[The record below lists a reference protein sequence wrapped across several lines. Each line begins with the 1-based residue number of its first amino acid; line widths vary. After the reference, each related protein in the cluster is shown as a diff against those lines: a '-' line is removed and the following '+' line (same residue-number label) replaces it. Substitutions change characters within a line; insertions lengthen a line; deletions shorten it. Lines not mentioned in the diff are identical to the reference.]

1 MPTRLDH
8 AKTLLDNLLTAVI
21 LMDERLCIQFVNPAA
36 EQLLSLSERRLIGI
50 ELPYLLEH
58 ISLDLQRFK
67 QCLISGQGFTD
78 SEVTLVVE
86 GEPRLV
92 EISVSPMADSQF
104 NSEQRLMVVELRKI
118 DQQKKISQEL
128 QQHAQ
133 QQAAKELVRGLA
145 HEIKNPLGGLRGAA
159 QLLQKELPDPALREY
174 TGIIIEQADRL
185 RVLVDRLLGP
195 QRPGHHQMHNVHS
208 VLEQVRRL
216 VDLELPP
223 QIRIERDYDPSI
235 PEFEMEPDQL
245 QQAFLNIVRNAAEAL
260 GEQTGLIRIKT
271 RTAFQITIH
280 GQRYRLAAEIKIID
294 NGPGIPDA
302 IRDTLFYPMIT
313 GKEGGTGLGLSIA
326 QNLIDQHKGRIDC
339 ISWPGHTEFTIYLP
353 LRK

>member
-1 MPTRLDH
+1 MPTRSDH

-50 ELPYLLEH
+50 ELPHLLEH

-92 EISVSPMADSQF
+92 EISVSPMADH
-104 NSEQRLMVVELRKI
+104 EQRLMVVELRKI

-195 QRPGHHQMHNVHS
+195 QRPGRHQMHNVHS

-235 PEFEMEPDQL
+235 P
-245 QQAFLNIVRNAAEAL
+245 
-260 GEQTGLIRIKT
+260 
-271 RTAFQITIH
+271 
-280 GQRYRLAAEIKIID
+280 
-294 NGPGIPDA
+294 
-302 IRDTLFYPMIT
+302 
-313 GKEGGTGLGLSIA
+313 
-326 QNLIDQHKGRIDC
+326 
-339 ISWPGHTEFTIYLP
+339 
-353 LRK
+353 

>member
-1 MPTRLDH
+1 MPTRSDN

-50 ELPYLLEH
+50 ELPHLLEH
-58 ISLDLQRFK
+58 ISLDLQRLK
-67 QCLISGQGFTD
+67 QCLVSGQGFTD

-92 EISVSPMADSQF
+92 ELSATPMADH
-104 NSEQRLMVVELRKI
+104 EQRLLVVELRKI
-118 DQQKKISQEL
+118 DQQKKISQEQ

-133 QQAAKELVRGLA
+133 QLAAKELVRGLA

-195 QRPGHHQMHNVHS
+195 QRPGRHQMHNVHS

-216 VDLELPP
+216 VELELPP
-223 QIRIERDYDPSI
+223 SVRIERDYDPSI
-235 PEFEMEPDQL
+235 PEF
-245 QQAFLNIVRNAAEAL
+245 
-260 GEQTGLIRIKT
+260 
-271 RTAFQITIH
+271 
-280 GQRYRLAAEIKIID
+280 
-294 NGPGIPDA
+294 
-302 IRDTLFYPMIT
+302 
-313 GKEGGTGLGLSIA
+313 
-326 QNLIDQHKGRIDC
+326 
-339 ISWPGHTEFTIYLP
+339 
-353 LRK
+353 

>member
-1 MPTRLDH
+1 M
-8 AKTLLDNLLTAVI
+8 
-21 LMDERLCIQFVNPAA
+21 PAA
-36 EQLLSLSERRLIGI
+36 TPTILVADDHPLFREALKGAVARQL
-50 ELPYLLEH
+50 P
-58 ISLDLQRFK
+58 K
-67 QCLISGQGFTD
+67 A
-78 SEVTLVVE
+78 
-86 GEPRLV
+86 RLV
-92 EISVSPMADSQF
+92 EADSADALF
-104 NSEQRLMVVELRKI
+104 AIADAHPDADLLLLDLNMPGAHGFS
-118 DQQKKISQEL
+118 
-128 QQHAQ
+128 A
-133 QQAAKELVRGLA
+133 LV
-145 HEIKNPLGGLRGAA
+145 HLRGIQPQLCEAYVYGGGNMFPGQFGAGHVGAA
-159 QLLQKELPDPALREY
+159 IVKVLSTLPC
-174 TGIIIEQADRL
+174 
-185 RVLVDRLLGP
+185 RVLWVDEREDMFP
-195 QRPGHHQMHNVHS
+195 PG
-208 VLEQVRRL
+208 
-216 VDLELPP
+216 LPP

-260 GEQTGLIRIKT
+260 GDQTGLIRIKT

>member
-1 MPTRLDH
+1 MPTRSDH

-50 ELPYLLEH
+50 ELPHLLEH

-92 EISVSPMADSQF
+92 EISVSPMADH
-104 NSEQRLMVVELRKI
+104 EQRLMVVELRKI

-195 QRPGHHQMHNVHS
+195 QRPGRHQMHNVHS

-260 GEQTGLIRIKT
+260 GDQTGLIRIKT

-294 NGPGIPDA
+294 NGPGIPAELKDH
-302 IRDTLFYPMIT
+302 IFYPLVT
-313 GKEGGTGLGLSIA
+313 GRAEGTGLGLTIA
-326 QNLIDQHKGRIDC
+326 QTYVHQHGGTVEFDSR
-339 ISWPGHTEFTIYLP
+339 PGHTCFTVLLP
-353 LRK
+353 FGDKKA

>member
-1 MPTRLDH
+1 MPTRMDH

-50 ELPYLLEH
+50 ELPHLLEH

-92 EISVSPMADSQF
+92 EISVSPMADH
-104 NSEQRLMVVELRKI
+104 EQRLMVVELRKI

-195 QRPGHHQMHNVHS
+195 QRPGRHQMHNVHS
-208 VLEQVRRL
+208 VMEQVRRL
-216 VDLELPP
+216 VELEIPP
-223 QIRIERDYDPSI
+223 GIRIERDYDPSI
-235 PEFEMEPDQL
+235 PDFEMEPDQL
-245 QQAFLNIVRNAAEAL
+245 QQAFLNIVRNAVEAMG
-260 GEQTGLIRIKT
+260 GEGVIRLKT
-271 RTAFQITIH
+271 RTVFQITIH
-280 GQRYRLAAEIKIID
+280 GKRYRLAAEIKIID
-294 NGPGIPDA
+294 NGPGIPEN
-302 IRDTLFYPMIT
+302 IRDTLFYPMVT

-326 QNLIDQHKGRIDC
+326 QNLIDQHKGRIEC
-339 ISWPGHTEFTIYLP
+339 VSWPGHTEFSIYLP

>member
-1 MPTRLDH
+1 MPTRMDH

-50 ELPYLLEH
+50 ELPHLLEH

-92 EISVSPMADSQF
+92 EISVSPMADH
-104 NSEQRLMVVELRKI
+104 EQRLMVVELRKI

-195 QRPGHHQMHNVHS
+195 QRPASTRCTTSTPYWSRCAAWWIWNCPPRSASSGITTPAFPNS
-208 VLEQVRRL
+208 RWNRISCSRRF
-216 VDLELPP
+216 
-223 QIRIERDYDPSI
+223 S
-235 PEFEMEPDQL
+235 
-245 QQAFLNIVRNAAEAL
+245 
-260 GEQTGLIRIKT
+260 T
-271 RTAFQITIH
+271 
-280 GQRYRLAAEIKIID
+280 
-294 NGPGIPDA
+294 
-302 IRDTLFYPMIT
+302 
-313 GKEGGTGLGLSIA
+313 
-326 QNLIDQHKGRIDC
+326 
-339 ISWPGHTEFTIYLP
+339 
-353 LRK
+353 

>member
-1 MPTRLDH
+1 M
-8 AKTLLDNLLTAVI
+8 
-21 LMDERLCIQFVNPAA
+21 
-36 EQLLSLSERRLIGI
+36 
-50 ELPYLLEH
+50 
-58 ISLDLQRFK
+58 
-67 QCLISGQGFTD
+67 
-78 SEVTLVVE
+78 
-86 GEPRLV
+86 
-92 EISVSPMADSQF
+92 
-104 NSEQRLMVVELRKI
+104 
-118 DQQKKISQEL
+118 
-128 QQHAQ
+128 
-133 QQAAKELVRGLA
+133 
-145 HEIKNPLGGLRGAA
+145 RGAA

-195 QRPGHHQMHNVHS
+195 QRPGRHQMHNVHS

-223 QIRIERDYDPSI
+223 QIRIEQDYDPSI
-235 PEFEMEPDQL
+235 PEFEMESDQL

-260 GEQTGLIRIKT
+260 GDQDGLIRIKT

-313 GKEGGTGLGLSIA
+313 GKDGGTGLGLSIA